1 MAITF
6 NTTDGIQGNLGA
18 DGLYAHITQI
28 AGPHKIAAITD
39 PVIAEHWDVGY
50 EVIVHK
56 DKSTRD
62 ADFSPWFTR
71 ILVQRIDR
79 FKWTAAN
86 LDTQPTLPVLYAH
99 LKTELSSIS
108 GISSIADVL

>member
-39 PVIAEHWDVGY
+39 PVIAEHLTK
-50 EVIVHK
+50 HRN
-56 DKSTRD
+56 TCLQ
-62 ADFSPWFTR
+62 F
-71 ILVQRIDR
+71 
-79 FKWTAAN
+79 
-86 LDTQPTLPVLYAH
+86 PVF
-99 LKTELSSIS
+99 
-108 GISSIADVL
+108 